1 MVADAVVYHP
11 ALAHYLR
18 FVATTGTYEVAD
30 GNFAM
35 QSLDAF

>member
-18 FVATTGTYEVAD
+18 FVATTGTFGQPEARPY
-30 GNFAM
+30 NPK
-35 QSLDAF
+35 LY